1 MVAEDALEEVAVA
14 AHEGDDFGVFADV
27 PAELRKLVLLG
38 LDPRDLLDEFDHGR
52 VEGLPLHHEGR
63 GLQKLNGPQHDG
75 HELREPDAE
84 VAHVQSFLEFFE
96 FGVAVVE
103 LDEVEEVA
111 KLGEHLVVPEEVE
124 HVLVGHAQLLLLL
137 LLLVF
142 HDEVVEEDLVELVEM
157 LLQGNLDPLL
167 RRFLVLSQ
175 VKFLLVGLLDDRPEL
190 FETEAA

>member
-1 MVAEDALEEVAVA
+1 M
-14 AHEGDDFGVFADV
+14 
-27 PAELRKLVLLG
+27 
-38 LDPRDLLDEFDHGR
+38 
-52 VEGLPLHHEGR
+52 
-63 GLQKLNGPQHDG
+63 
-75 HELREPDAE
+75 
-84 VAHVQSFLEFFE
+84 
-96 FGVAVVE
+96 
-103 LDEVEEVA
+103 
-111 KLGEHLVVPEEVE
+111 
-124 HVLVGHAQLLLLL
+124 LVGHAQLLLLL